1 MTTLTNDLSRFA
13 NSANVV
19 TAGISTNATAITSV
33 NVANAVVV
41 NAGGLFTNTI
51 TVGGLTMNTT
61 MSINILGES
70 NPNTFTLGSY
80 TTNAS
85 LNTVIVGP
93 YTIPTGNTFVVTPGS
108 RVVII

>member
-1 MTTLTNDLSRFA
+1 MTLTNDLSRFA

-19 TAGISTNATAITSV
+19 TAGVTTNATSITSIS
-33 NVANAVVV
+33 VANAVVV
-41 NAGGLFTNTI
+41 NSGGVFSNTI

-61 MSINILGES
+61 MSINILGTS
-70 NPNTFTLGSY
+70 NPNSFSLGSY